1 MYFLCL
7 YKDISQNKGILV
19 PVGLEN
25 EIELFTF
32 MYVLTTVNPVLVSS
46 IFQQTCQFKIAVFF
60 LMFPQ
65 LAL

>member
-1 MYFLCL
+1 MAYVCPLGELNMYFLCI

-32 MYVLTTVNPVLVSS
+32 MYVITTVNPV
-46 IFQQTCQFKIAVFF
+46 
-60 LMFPQ
+60 
-65 LAL
+65 